1 MVLKGAVTT
10 SLTNKVLLGKNQKE
24 LWWSVLHLRQ
34 VGGAAWG
41 LTGANPQLCLH
52 PQVANVELYYK
63 ALQFYLDYK
72 PLLIN
77 DLLLVLAP
85 RLDHTRTVGFF
96 SKVSQPASQS
106 QRRVCWAIC
115 NGSS

>member
-1 MVLKGAVTT
+1 M
-10 SLTNKVLLGKNQKE
+10 
-24 LWWSVLHLRQ
+24 LHLRHMGEA
-34 VGGAAWG
+34 VWR
-41 LTGANPQLCLH
+41 LTEANPQLCPRL
-52 PQVANVELYYK
+52 QVANVELYYK

-96 SKVSQPASQS
+96 SKVSQPASQG
-106 QRRVCWAIC
+106 QRRVCWAKVI
-115 NGSS
+115 